1 MEESYYPGEGRKEG
15 YEILLSNFIDV
26 WVDEMYK
33 EIDINFTKENERRI
47 ADAVLTIF
55 KTRHDIDIF
64 KKKALYIY
72 IREMTDCETPH
83 LTKVISVLKD
93 DFYDIYL
100 KYHEKGKI
108 IIKEL

>member
-15 YEILLSNFIDV
+15 YEILLSNFIDT

-33 EIDINFTKENERRI
+33 DIDMNFPKETERRI

-72 IREMTDCETPH
+72 IREMTDCDTPH
-83 LTKVISVLKD
+83 LTKVISALKVM
-93 DFYDIYL
+93 FYDKFQA
-100 KYHEKGKI
+100 KYDVGHFDI
-108 IIKEL
+108 NV